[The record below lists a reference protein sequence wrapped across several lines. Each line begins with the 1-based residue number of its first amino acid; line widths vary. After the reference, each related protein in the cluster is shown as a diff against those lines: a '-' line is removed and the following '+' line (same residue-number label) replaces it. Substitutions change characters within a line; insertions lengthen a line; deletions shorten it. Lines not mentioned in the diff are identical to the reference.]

1 MIKKDKAGKNIRIPP
16 VCCECW
22 QMGGVFMVKGK
33 AVLLRDRIG
42 LFEAK
47 RTKNGGSFYN
57 KNVKSRYI

>member
-1 MIKKDKAGKNIRIPP
+1 
-16 VCCECW
+16 
-22 QMGGVFMVKGK
+22 MVKGK

-57 KNVKSRYI
+57 KNVKSKLL

>member
-1 MIKKDKAGKNIRIPP
+1 
-16 VCCECW
+16 
-22 QMGGVFMVKGK
+22 MGGVFMVKGK

>member
-1 MIKKDKAGKNIRIPP
+1 
-16 VCCECW
+16 
-22 QMGGVFMVKGK
+22 MVKGK
-33 AVLLRDRIG
+33 AVLLRDRTG